1 MNTAMERESG
11 KSERVAVFI
20 DYMNAYEGAM
30 QAVDADRSNPGTA
43 GQFNPLLVAQMLRNR
58 RQKSTGCHQSLAMIG
73 VYRGMPSP
81 TREPTKAAQS
91 SRQVNHWEIEATQ
104 TNAPLIVRT
113 RPLNYMYGKA
123 REKGVD
129 VMLAVDLVIGAH
141 SDKFDAAVV
150 FSGDTDLL
158 PAIESAT
165 SIGAICD
172 SASWVGGGRR
182 LQPPSVSYEYRL
194 DLDDYHRVRDT
205 TNYSY
210 KLRTR
215 WAT

>member
-1 MNTAMERESG
+1 MNIPFERETG
-11 KSERVAVFI
+11 EFERIAVLI

-30 QAVDADRSNPGTA
+30 RAVSADRSNPGTA
-43 GQFNPLLVAQMLRNR
+43 GQFNPLLVAQVLRDR
-58 RQKSTGCHQSLAMIG
+58 RQRSTGCHQSLVMIG

-81 TREPTKAAQS
+81 KREPIKAAQS
-91 SRQVNHWEIEATQ
+91 SRQVNHWKAEATQ
-104 TNAPLIVRT
+104 RSAPLVVRT

-165 SIGAICD
+165 SIGATCD

-194 DLDDYHRVRDT
+194 DLADYHQVRDT
-205 TNYSY
+205 INYNY

-215 WAT
+215 LAT